1 MQAMLPKVI
10 DYNKYLLRER
20 LFAGILERDAFTRH
34 KGIFSLV
41 SDVSVE
47 FSFEQNEHDEVALD
61 AYVSAV
67 VSAECQRCL
76 ELVEFDISKS
86 SEFFICENVDKNTK
100 SLSLDDGRDIFYAN
114 NGKLDVLG
122 LVEDELLL
130 AIPMIPKHEDVS
142 SCGAIDHH
150 PSGEGISEVRRPFAH
165 LRELIDAG
173 DKN

>member
-1 MQAMLPKVI
+1 MLPKVI
-10 DYNKYLLRER
+10 DYNKYLSREG
-20 LFAGILERDAFTRH
+20 FAGMLERDAFTRH

-41 SDVSVE
+41 SDVSVK
-47 FSFEQNEHDEVALD
+47 FSFKQNEHGEVTLKAN
-61 AYVSAV
+61 VSAA

-76 ELVEFDISKS
+76 ELVEFEISKS
-86 SEFFICENVDKNTK
+86 SEFSICENVDESTKN
-100 SLSLDDGRDIFYAN
+100 LSLDDGRDIFYAN

-142 SCGAIDHH
+142 SCGAIDHY
-150 PSGEGISEVRRPFAH
+150 PSGEEISDVRRPFAH
-165 LRELIDAG
+165 LRELIDTG